1 MYSNDTAKMVLKK
14 GVETYVWRTDSKSH
28 SLQVFWVS
36 YWEQILYMYIQ
47 LYDSKQDKFHLYSK

>member
-28 SLQVFWVS
+28 SLQVF
-36 YWEQILYMYIQ
+36 
-47 LYDSKQDKFHLYSK
+47 